1 MQHFSAQTP
10 STSTKSRG
18 YKLVEFVM
26 NQVASQ
32 RQGEKAVQLRS
43 KNTNAWEGEDEEG
56 EEERGEEKR
65 RRKPQRQAKEKF
77 SPNVSETAKAGGLGD
92 AGKNVEMI
100 QQKER
105 NRFSFRNGIKT
116 TTMAKDRKLKSEEE
130 IRQIM
135 NMALQRQD
143 KMKRKRKR
151 GAKNFEK
158 LEKRE
163 ENILSV
169 SEERTKFVEVG
180 AIQRLDNLNS
190 TFNAEAFELQTAY
203 CEKSKEQME
212 AVHAELKA
220 KHLSTKSFDLD
231 GVKKYVS
238 EIVKKARQKLLKE
251 KTALQ
256 FLQVQESLMIKHGEH
271 AKRILDIR
279 KATEAV
285 HEELLTL
292 FTSGVRKPI
301 IVYCKK
307 AKAKREQ
314 MINVHKELKR
324 QTFLKGLCIEDDDE
338 DAGFLPRK
346 LFLFG
351 IEEFQKVPQVV
362 LQPDFAQKNSVE
374 APSCSAEPVADQ
386 EEESEAPFIE
396 KKRSSIG
403 QRFLRFFGF
412 R

>member
-1 MQHFSAQTP
+1 MDSKDNSEPKDGPVT
-10 STSTKSRG
+10 TVGSRRAVG
-18 YKLVEFVM
+18 DKDREDYLIKRLEEMFAKL
-26 NQVASQ
+26 
-32 RQGEKAVQLRS
+32 EKRS
-43 KNTNAWEGEDEEG
+43 KNTDAWEGEDEEG

-130 IRQIM
+130 MKQIM
-135 NMALQRQD
+135 NLALQRQD
-143 KMKRKRKR
+143 KMKKRRKR
-151 GAKNFEK
+151 GTKNAEK

-212 AVHAELKA
+212 TVHAELK
-220 KHLSTKSFDLD
+220 
-231 GVKKYVS
+231 
-238 EIVKKARQKLLKE
+238 
-251 KTALQ
+251 
-256 FLQVQESLMIKHGEH
+256 FLQVQKSIRIKHEEH
-271 AKRILDIR
+271 VKRILDIR

-301 IVYCKK
+301 IVYCEK

-324 QTFLKGLCIEDDDE
+324 QTYLKGLCIEDDDE
-338 DAGFLPRK
+338 DAGFVPRK

-351 IEEFQKVPQVV
+351 IDEFQKVPQVKILKSPV
-362 LQPDFAQKNSVE
+362 IQTHDLQIRSE
-374 APSCSAEPVADQ
+374 PSNPLCYAD
-386 EEESEAPFIE
+386 
-396 KKRSSIG
+396 R
-403 QRFLRFFGF
+403 
-412 R
+412 

>member
-1 MQHFSAQTP
+1 MFA
-10 STSTKSRG
+10 
-18 YKLVEFVM
+18 KLE
-26 NQVASQ
+26 
-32 RQGEKAVQLRS
+32 RRS
-43 KNTNAWEGEDEEG
+43 KNTDAWEGEDEEG
-56 EEERGEEKR
+56 EEERGEEER

-116 TTMAKDRKLKSEEE
+116 TTMAKDGKLKSEEE
-130 IRQIM
+130 MKQIM

-143 KMKRKRKR
+143 KMKRRRKR
-151 GAKNFEK
+151 GTKNAEK

-251 KTALQ
+251 ETALQ
-256 FLQVQESLMIKHGEH
+256 FLRVQKSIRIKHEEH
-271 AKRILDIR
+271 VKRILDIR

-301 IVYCKK
+301 IVYCEKQK
-307 AKAKREQ
+307 
-314 MINVHKELKR
+314 
-324 QTFLKGLCIEDDDE
+324 
-338 DAGFLPRK
+338 PR
-346 LFLFG
+346 G
-351 IEEFQKVPQVV
+351 
-362 LQPDFAQKNSVE
+362 N
-374 APSCSAEPVADQ
+374 
-386 EEESEAPFIE
+386 
-396 KKRSSIG
+396 R
-403 QRFLRFFGF
+403 
-412 R
+412 

>member
-1 MQHFSAQTP
+1 M
-10 STSTKSRG
+10 RG
-18 YKLVEFVM
+18 RVKT
-26 NQVASQ
+26 
-32 RQGEKAVQLRS
+32 RKGK
-43 KNTNAWEGEDEEG
+43 KK
-56 EEERGEEKR
+56 EERRKDGENHRDKQ
-65 RRKPQRQAKEKF
+65 KKKF

-135 NMALQRQD
+135 NLTLQRQD
-143 KMKRKRKR
+143 KIKRRRKR
-151 GAKNFEK
+151 GTKNAEK

-180 AIQRLDNLNS
+180 TIQKLDNLNS

-203 CEKSKEQME
+203 YEKLKQKKEQME

-231 GVKKYVS
+231 GVKKYVG
-238 EIVKKARQKLLKE
+238 EIVKKAREKLLKE

-256 FLQVQESLMIKHGEH
+256 FLQVRESLMIKHGEH
-271 AKRILDIR
+271 VKRILDIR

-301 IVYCKK
+301 IVYCEK

-314 MINVHKELKR
+314 MINVHKELK
-324 QTFLKGLCIEDDDE
+324 TDI
-338 DAGFLPRK
+338 
-346 LFLFG
+346 
-351 IEEFQKVPQVV
+351 
-362 LQPDFAQKNSVE
+362 S
-374 APSCSAEPVADQ
+374 
-386 EEESEAPFIE
+386 
-396 KKRSSIG
+396 KRTVH
-403 QRFLRFFGF
+403 RR
-412 R
+412 